1 MDNAN
6 SQPQIQTPTVPVDFE
21 AKAGTSKSDFARAIM
36 QLLQGAKI
44 IGITPDAPSPYDL
57 AALTSSV
64 QILEEKVANIDRPI
78 RRISMQGVNNG
89 VIIVPFQDIGT
100 ENYAVSLAYVIAS
113 GTNPDPI
120 QWCIVQNSKKTD
132 QVTLRL
138 DGKSSDYPVEITII
152 GMDNV

>member
-21 AKAGTSKSDFARAIM
+21 AKAGTSKSDFARAIL
-36 QLLQGAKI
+36 QLLNGAKI

-64 QILEEKVANIDRPI
+64 EDLQEQMDMANRPI
-78 RRISMQGVNNG
+78 RRVIMQGVNNG
-89 VIIVPFQDIGT
+89 VIIVPFLDIGT
-100 ENYAVSLAYVIAS
+100 SNYQVAVAYVIPA

-120 QWCIVQNSKKTD
+120 QWCIVKDSKLPT

-138 DGKSSDYPVEITII
+138 DGKSSDYPVEITIT